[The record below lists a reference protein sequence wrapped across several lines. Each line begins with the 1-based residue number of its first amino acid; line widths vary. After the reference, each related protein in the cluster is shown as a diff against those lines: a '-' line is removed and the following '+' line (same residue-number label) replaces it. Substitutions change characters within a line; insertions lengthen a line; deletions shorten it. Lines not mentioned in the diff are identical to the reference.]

1 VSVDVAHTDPMEGS
15 YLIVCALR
23 RDVIDDVLV
32 STVDRF
38 SVYLRMA
45 HLAAIDRQ
53 RMIQAAVFDANLLGR
68 YETMVFGKRELT
80 WSARTWKQAV
90 KNHEA
95 ACALVRIALARPDI
109 SPL

>member
-1 VSVDVAHTDPMEGS
+1 VDAARSDPMEGG

-45 HLAAIDRQ
+45 HLGAIDRQ

-80 WSARTWKQAV
+80 WTARTWQQAV

-95 ACALVRIALARPDI
+95 ACALVRVARASPD
-109 SPL
+109 SDLL